1 MPTPKIF
8 ILSEQMR
15 GASFS
20 LSNDSYTIGR
30 SDSCDICIAD
40 PTISGHHCTL
50 MKQEDGS
57 FVIRDDDSTNGTRV
71 NDQKVDA
78 GQSVQLK
85 SSDIVKL
92 GSVEVLYD
100 AMDGARLE
108 SSRTISVINLNDAS
122 TKTGGTPTEI
132 RAGTSDTLRLKRTS
146 RLRENNKRG
155 KMMNILII
163 IFAAIAVLFLIYTAL
178 TTFIH

>member
-20 LSNDSYTIGR
+20 LTNESYTIGR

-50 MKQEDGS
+50 LRQEDGS
-57 FVIRDDDSTNGTRV
+57 FVIRDDDSTNGTKV
-71 NDQKVDA
+71 NDQKVEA
-78 GQSVQLK
+78 GQSMPLHN
-85 SSDIVKL
+85 SDIMKL

-100 AMDGARLE
+100 AMDGTRIE
-108 SSRTISVINLNDAS
+108 SSRTISVINPTDAG
-122 TKTGGTPTEI
+122 TKTGGVPTEI
-132 RAGTSDTLRLKRTS
+132 RTSTAGNLALKRS
-146 RLRENNKRG
+146 SALRETGKRG
-155 KMMNILII
+155 KVMNILIVI
-163 IFAAIAVLFLIYTAL
+163 LFILAILLLIF
-178 TTFIH
+178 TFIS

>member
-1 MPTPKIF
+1 MSTPKIF

-20 LSNDSYTIGR
+20 LSNESYTIGR

-50 MKQEDGS
+50 LRQEDGS
-57 FVIRDDDSTNGTRV
+57 FVIRDDDSTNGTKV
-71 NDQKVDA
+71 NDQKVEA
-78 GQSVQLK
+78 GQSVQLHN
-85 SSDIVKL
+85 SDIMKL

-108 SSRTISVINLNDAS
+108 SSRTISVINLTDGG
-122 TKTGGTPTEI
+122 TKTGGMPTEV
-132 RAGTSDTLRLKRTS
+132 RSSTAGTIALKRSTA
-146 RLRENNKRG
+146 LRENSKRG
-155 KMMNILII
+155 KMMNILIVI
-163 IFAAIAVLFLIYTAL
+163 LVVIALIAL
-178 TTFIH
+178 AFSFIRNMM